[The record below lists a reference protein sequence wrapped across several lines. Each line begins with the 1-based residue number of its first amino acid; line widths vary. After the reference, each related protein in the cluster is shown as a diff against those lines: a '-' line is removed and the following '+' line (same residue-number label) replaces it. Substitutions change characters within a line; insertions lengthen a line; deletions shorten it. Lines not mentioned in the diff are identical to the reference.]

1 MGSPEAPHGLALGTY
16 DVAAVLLVLAAA
28 IGLINDRWFGVP
40 RNIALL
46 IGAMITAALVL
57 LADGVRLDGPVAAYW
72 SERMHRANLSAVLL
86 DGVLALLLFAS
97 TLHVNPR
104 ELRDRAWPV
113 LTLATLG
120 VIVASVIFGVGLYGL
135 TWLIGAPIP
144 LIWCLVAGII
154 LAPTDAV
161 VVENLLRHVRMPAAL
176 RGMITGESLFNDGA
190 AVVLFLTALAIAA
203 GEPDRYGHGRLVL
216 KIAEEVVGGGLL
228 GWAAGFAAVAMSRRL
243 RDRTLELTISL
254 ALALGTYRIAASI
267 GVSGPIAVVA
277 AGLAWRHAPRRLR
290 GRDHQHEQIASSWAV
305 IDDLLNTW
313 LFLLMGFQILTVR
326 PGSTGFLL
334 LPLVFG
340 LAVIARALSVG
351 IPMAAARLPP
361 RDSLRG
367 VAVLSWTGLRG
378 GISIALALTLPDNPY
393 HEKLLTICYAVVIMT
408 IVIQGLTVP
417 RLLRAL
423 YPPQAGAEPPPD
435 TRTDDTG

>member
-1 MGSPEAPHGLALGTY
+1 MGPGGLALTAY
-16 DVAAVLLVLAAA
+16 DVGALLLILAAG
-28 IGLINDRWFGVP
+28 IGLINDRWFHAP

-46 IGAMITAALVL
+46 IGAMAAATVVL
-57 LADGVRLDGPVAAYW
+57 LVDGIRLDGPMAEYW
-72 SERMHRANLSAVLL
+72 GERMRKANLSGVLL

-120 VIVASVIFGVGLYGL
+120 VVVASGLFGVGLYGL
-135 TWLIGAPIP
+135 TWLVGAPIP
-144 LIWCLVAGII
+144 LVWCIVVGTI

-161 VVENLLRHVRMPAAL
+161 VVESLLRRIPMPAPL

-190 AVVLFLTALAIAA
+190 AVVLFLAALAIAA
-203 GEPDRYGHGRLVL
+203 GDVSQVGHGRLML
-216 KIAEEVVGGGLL
+216 KIAEEVLGGGLL
-228 GWAAGFAAVAMSRRL
+228 GWSAGFAAVALSRGL
-243 RDRTLELTISL
+243 KDRTLELTISL
-254 ALALGTYRIAASI
+254 ALALGTYRIAAGI

-290 GRDHQHEQIASSWAV
+290 GPHQRHDQMASSWGV

-326 PGSTGFLL
+326 PGSVGFVL
-334 LPLVFG
+334 LPLVFL
-340 LAVIARALSVG
+340 LAVAARAFSVG
-351 IPMAAARLPP
+351 IPVALSRMPAA
-361 RDSLRG
+361 DKGRG
-367 VAVLSWTGLRG
+367 IMVLSWTGLRG
-378 GISIALALTLPDNPY
+378 GISIALALTLPENEF
-393 HEKLLTICYAVVIMT
+393 HERLLTISYAVVIMT

-417 RLLRAL
+417 WLLRVL
-423 YPPQAGAEPPPD
+423 YPPPGRKAPD
-435 TRTDDTG
+435 DDTG